1 MIFATCTLKIE
12 SHKKT
17 GKIKESENKMRKMCL
32 LSDDI
37 WGIKNKIPLVLEELS
52 RNNTLGNWNY
62 PSRTKNNHQHI

>member
-37 WGIKNKIPLVLEELS
+37 WGIKTQVSLVLEELS
-52 RNNTLGNWNY
+52 
-62 PSRTKNNHQHI
+62 

>member
-1 MIFATCTLKIE
+1 MIFPTCTLKIE

-37 WGIKNKIPLVLEELS
+37 WGIRNEIPLVLEELS
-52 RNNTLGNWNY
+52 QNNTLGNWNY
-62 PSRTKNNHQHI
+62 PSRTKNNHIHI

>member
-1 MIFATCTLKIE
+1 MIFPTCALKIE

-37 WGIKNKIPLVLEELS
+37 WGIRNEIPLVLEELS
-52 RNNTLGNWNY
+52 QNNTLGNWNY
-62 PSRTKNNHQHI
+62 PSRTKNNHIHI